1 MHLSSLD
8 KMKTFQKQYL
18 NGKENSALKILDL
31 GSMDIC
37 GCYRPIFAEE
47 KWEYVGVDLSPG
59 DNVDMVLSD
68 PYRWREIKSNSI
80 DVVISGQSFEHIEF
94 FWLTIL
100 EISRILKPGGLCCLI
115 APSSGPIHRYPVD
128 CWRFYPDGFSAL
140 AKFGDLEIVEIYV
153 QTEPTGYPDGSDMW
167 QDLVMVVRKPISPG
181 IRFRIKRW
189 LRHFL
194 LNFML

>member
-8 KMKTFQKQYL
+8 KMRAFQMQYL
-18 NGKENSALKILDL
+18 NGKEDNALKILDL

-37 GCYRPIFAEE
+37 GCYRSIFTED

-59 DNVDMVLSD
+59 DNVDIVLSD

-128 CWRFYPDGFSAL
+128 CWRFYPDGFVAL
-140 AKFGDLEIVEIYV
+140 AKFGDLEVIEVYS
-153 QTEPTGYPDGSDMW
+153 QAEPTGYPDGSDQW
-167 QDLVMVVRKPISPG
+167 QDLVMVARKPISLG
-181 IRFRIKRW
+181 IRLRIKVW